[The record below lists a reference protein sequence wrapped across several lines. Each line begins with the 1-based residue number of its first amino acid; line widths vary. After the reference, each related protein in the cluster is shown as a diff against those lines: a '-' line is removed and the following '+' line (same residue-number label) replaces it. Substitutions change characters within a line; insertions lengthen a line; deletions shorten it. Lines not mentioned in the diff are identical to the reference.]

1 MIPRRS
7 RRLAFA
13 VVVVI
18 LLGVAL
24 LALQWLRRPSPP
36 VGALYEEPPIET
48 ALPARLV
55 PVEGNPG
62 WESLPAEER
71 KRSEMPMSGAAREW
85 LRRHRAEV
93 LAVARAFDVSPV
105 ALGGIVAA
113 EETLLVGRM
122 DALGERLFLTV
133 FRALR
138 EQDLERWVADQE
150 RAYQRGARAGQA
162 LERDRVPTPY
172 LWTLGPAQVSFRLAV
187 RIEPQVAA
195 TMARPRRDVKQVLE
209 ALTTVPGSL
218 EYAAALLAQ
227 SRAAYA
233 RIAGLEIG
241 DNPGVLATLYHVG
254 APTVRA
260 RRLAIGQ
267 VPHVNFYGAWVNL
280 HADEVA
286 ELLEL
291 PAPAEPDGRASPSA
305 AP

>member
-7 RRLAFA
+7 RRLAA
-13 VVVVI
+13 I
-18 LLGVAL
+18 ALTAGGIGVL
-24 LALQWLRRPSPP
+24 LALAWLRRPSDPGP
-36 VGALYEEPPIET
+36 DLYGEVPIET
-48 ALPARLV
+48 DLPADLV

-71 KRSEMPMSGAAREW
+71 RRARTPMSDSAREW
-85 LRRHRAEV
+85 LTAHRGEV
-93 LAVARAFDVSPV
+93 VSVARSFDVSPI

-122 DALGERLFLTV
+122 EALGESLFLAV
-133 FRALR
+133 FGALR

-150 RAYQRGARAGQA
+150 RAYQRDARTGQA
-162 LERDRVPTPY
+162 PELERFRTPY

-195 TMARPRRDVKQVLE
+195 TGDRPRREVKEVLG

-227 SRAAYA
+227 SRGAYA
-233 RIAGLEIG
+233 RIAGLDIG
-241 DNPGVLATLYHVG
+241 GNPGVLATLYHLG

-260 RRLAIGQ
+260 RRLATGQ
-267 VPHVNFYGAWVNL
+267 RGAEMPHVNFYGAWVNL
-280 HADEVA
+280 HAEEVA
-286 ELLEL
+286 GLLEVPP
-291 PAPAEPDGRASPSA
+291 PAGR
-305 AP
+305 

>member
-1 MIPRRS
+1 VIPRRS

-13 VVVVI
+13 VLVVI

-24 LALQWLRRPSPP
+24 LALLWLRRPSLPAS
-36 VGALYEEPPIET
+36 ALYDELPIE
-48 ALPARLV
+48 AELPARLV

-62 WESLPAEER
+62 WESLPAEEQ
-71 KRSEMPMSGAAREW
+71 KRAGTPMTDAARDW
-85 LRRHRAEV
+85 LRRHRTEV
-93 LAVARAFDVSPV
+93 VAVARAFDVSPV

-122 DALGERLFLTV
+122 DAVGERLFLTV

-150 RAYQRGARAGQA
+150 RAYQREARAGQA
-162 LERDRVPTPY
+162 LERDRVRTPY

-187 RIEPQVAA
+187 RVEPQVAA
-195 TMARPRRDVKQVLE
+195 TMDRPRRDVKQVLE

-227 SRAAYA
+227 SRGAYA
-233 RIAGLEIG
+233 RIAGLDIG

-280 HADEVA
+280 HAAEVA
-286 ELLEL
+286 ELLEV
-291 PAPAEPDGRASPSA
+291 PGPAEAEVPG
-305 AP
+305 